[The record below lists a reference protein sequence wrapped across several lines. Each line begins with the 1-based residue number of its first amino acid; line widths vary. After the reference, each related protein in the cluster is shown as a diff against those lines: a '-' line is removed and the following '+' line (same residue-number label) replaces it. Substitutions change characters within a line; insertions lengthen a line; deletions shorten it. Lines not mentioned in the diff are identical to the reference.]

1 MKTNFKLL
9 FMKNTFKFM
18 FVAAIMSFV
27 LASCGA
33 KTEKAADAADTL
45 ATEVQAVVD
54 TAAQVVAPADT
65 LLK

>member
-1 MKTNFKLL
+1 MKSNFKPL

-33 KTEKAADAADTL
+33 KTEKAADAIDST

-54 TAAQVVAPADT
+54 SAAQVLAPADS